1 MSGNFCCF
9 LFLIVCVGSVGVGVG
24 VGTSSGIKAR
34 GVPGAGV
41 TSCREPS
48 HMGAG
53 NQSWIVSKSGWHS
66 YCSGTHMQ
74 SHLSP
79 HTHTPLLLFLKFY
92 TWDLL

>member
-1 MSGNFCCF
+1 M
-9 LFLIVCVGSVGVGVG
+9 GVGGG

-41 TSCREPS
+41 TSCRELS

-66 YCSGTHMQ
+66 YCNGTQMQ
-74 SHLSP
+74 SHL
-79 HTHTPLLLFLKFY
+79 FLHSHSAFVVFKILYSGFA
-92 TWDLL
+92 LSEK